1 VASSVSTGWGIRSG
15 GVYERIEYAGFEIK
29 EDPNRNDE
37 AEIAQSKI
45 HQSGADE
52 GAEPTGLYRCHF
64 IDAAALH
71 GKPAAADSA
80 SVVGA
85 GASRGAPLGSGR
97 MRVEERDV
105 IGNRLLGARRID
117 RIWCGCG
124 RLRGRP
130 NFKPAHAPCSIVD
143 RGCEGAKVVRRSVL
157 QFFSSQSACS
167 CVQPVKATSP
177 ASVVGHVLIT
187 ARLASP
193 RRSPSSS
200 GMSTP
205 HGTASQAASTW
216 RYS

>member
-1 VASSVSTGWGIRSG
+1 MRESNTRVLKLKKIQTATMKRRSLKAKSIKAAPTKARSPRVCTVVISSTQPPCMASQPLPI
-15 GVYERIEYAGFEIK
+15 
-29 EDPNRNDE
+29 
-37 AEIAQSKI
+37 
-45 HQSGADE
+45 
-52 GAEPTGLYRCHF
+52 
-64 IDAAALH
+64 
-71 GKPAAADSA
+71 
-80 SVVGA
+80 GA